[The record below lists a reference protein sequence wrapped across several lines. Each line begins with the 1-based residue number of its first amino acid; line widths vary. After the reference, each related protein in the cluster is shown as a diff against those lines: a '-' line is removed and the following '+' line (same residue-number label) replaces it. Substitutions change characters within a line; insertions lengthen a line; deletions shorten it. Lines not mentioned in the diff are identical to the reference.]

1 MFMKPHLEPRPGQIA
16 QLAHLAQL
24 ALGAGA
30 LVLVL
35 SSVSPL
41 RAQQAAPPE
50 KAPAAPAN
58 AVTPAPVAAPPTTQL
73 GASPGTD
80 TPRQPDAQDSTRAT
94 SETQA
99 ATEQMQAELEPTPGG
114 LTSNEAVRLA
124 LENSPN
130 LHKSEIEFNKADAN
144 KARAKIAF
152 LPRMDASFGFSKLS
166 SINLP
171 PFNLFPYADRTS
183 QTWTDLGFNS
193 PQAQNAKSPFSPVL
207 NQWTLQMRATMPITE
222 IFLTIIPQYKGVK
235 DLAKVAENQRD
246 AQKLQVSYDARTA
259 FWQYA
264 QLRGNVSVARAS
276 VRVRESALRDLQSLV
291 QAGTAT
297 QTELVRAQGELAN
310 AKAVE
315 IQAVGGVDVAREQ
328 LVQLIGAPVDP
339 SRGIGEPFV
348 NIDIGDTPEFTQV
361 LDEARRTRPELL
373 ALAHTIE
380 ARQKLL
386 NAKKGAQYPK
396 LSATIGDTYAN
407 PNQRYVPP
415 QKQWHNTWD
424 VGATLAWSPNDTA
437 IAYTQ
442 AQDAANDLK
451 TAHEDK
457 RLMDQ
462 GIAIEAATAVTN
474 HRTAV
479 QTITAKT
486 QQLEAARRYEADQR
500 ALLLAGAATPNDLL
514 LAQRD
519 LLAASL
525 DWVNAYIAGRIAQ
538 AALLKA
544 RGQTGLGSPAQ

>member
-1 MFMKPHLEPRPGQIA
+1 MITKPHLEPRTR
-16 QLAHLAQL
+16 HLI
-24 ALGAGA
+24 LGASA
-30 LVLVL
+30 LVLAL
-35 SSVSPL
+35 SSASTSS
-41 RAQQAAPPE
+41 AQQANPPE
-50 KAPAAPAN
+50 KAPAGAASNVTLAQAATPQQGMN
-58 AVTPAPVAAPPTTQL
+58 A
-73 GASPGTD
+73 GTGV
-80 TPRQPDAQDSTRAT
+80 PRQPNQQDSTRAT

-99 ATEQMQAELEPTPGG
+99 ATEQMQADLEPTTGG
-114 LTSNEAVRLA
+114 LTSEEAVRLA

-130 LHKSEIEFNKADAN
+130 LHKSEIEFDKAAAN
-144 KARAKIAF
+144 EARAKIAF

-166 SINLP
+166 AINLP
-171 PFNLFPYADRTS
+171 PFNLFPNANPNS
-183 QTWTDLGFNS
+183 QAYQDLGLGV
-193 PQAQNAKSPFSPVL
+193 AATGKSPFSPVL

-222 IFLTIIPQYKGVK
+222 IFLTIIPQYKAVK
-235 DLAKVAENQRD
+235 SQAKVAENQRD

-259 FWQYA
+259 FWDYA
-264 QLRGNVSVARAS
+264 RLRSNIAVARAS
-276 VRVRESALRDLQSLV
+276 VRVRESSLRDLQSLV

-297 QTELVRAQGELAN
+297 QTELVRAQGELEN

-315 IQAVGGVDVAREQ
+315 IQAVGGADVARER
-328 LVQLIGAPVDP
+328 LVQLIGAPVDAN
-339 SRGIGEPFV
+339 RGIGEPFV
-348 NIDIGDTPEFTQV
+348 NIDIGDTPAFDKV

-373 ALAHTIE
+373 ALANTID

-386 NAKKGAQYPK
+386 RARKGAQYPK

-415 QKQWHNTWD
+415 EKEWHNTWD
-424 VGATLAWSPNDTA
+424 VGATIAWSPNDTA

-451 TAHEDK
+451 SAYEDK
-457 RLMDQ
+457 RLIDQ
-462 GIAIEAATAVTN
+462 GIAVEAAQAVTA
-474 HRTAV
+474 HATAAA
-479 QTITAKT
+479 TITAKT

-525 DWVNAYIAGRIAQ
+525 DWVNAFIAGRVAQ

-544 RGQTGLGSPAQ
+544 RGQTGLGTPAQ